1 MKNLVAFLILLFIA
15 SWGYAQIKNDITFYS
30 KKGGNYVI
38 KNASV
43 KAKDGKAY
51 VTKEDGTIS
60 IYNMSLLDSISAGTD
75 ADILYS
81 DNENESDELFAND
94 APITPLDD
102 EIIEIKKISIIL
114 EMREV
119 VATSYKLLVLV

>member
-1 MKNLVAFLILLFIA
+1 MGLCSNKKWCNLVL
-15 SWGYAQIKNDITFYS
+15 KE
-30 KKGGNYVI
+30 GGNYVI

-60 IYNMSLLDSISAGTD
+60 IYNMSLLDSISAATD

-102 EIIEIKKISIIL
+102 EIIEIKKILMNL
-114 EMREV
+114 E
-119 VATSYKLLVLV
+119 KQ